1 MEEFL
6 NFKISE
12 SRIVGSVVVSKEHG
26 VEGVIE
32 ALSRYD
38 LGNKRPLL
46 RLDPDEAWYQIY
58 YPHPVIHWKRQ
69 GDGSY
74 RVDVHEKSRSSG
86 QTSTLDQNSAKLL
99 ENLRLYSVDNSY
111 EG

>member
-1 MEEFL
+1 MLEFYDF
-6 NFKISE
+6 NISE
-12 SRIVGSVVVSKEHG
+12 SRIVGSVVVSKEKG
-26 VEGVIE
+26 VEGVIA
-32 ALSRYD
+32 ALSRDD
-38 LGNKRPLL
+38 LANKRPLL

-74 RVDVHEKSRSSG
+74 RVDVHEKSSSSG
-86 QTSTLDQNSAKLL
+86 QTSTLDQNSARLL
-99 ENLRLYSVDNSY
+99 DNLRLYAADNSY